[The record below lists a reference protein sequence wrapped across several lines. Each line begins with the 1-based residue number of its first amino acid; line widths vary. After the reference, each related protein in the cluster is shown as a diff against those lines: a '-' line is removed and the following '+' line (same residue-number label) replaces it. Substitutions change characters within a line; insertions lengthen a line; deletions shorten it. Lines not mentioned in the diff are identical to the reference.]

1 MPLIKMKYISN
12 KHRNISDILSLSL
25 LPLSGFA
32 TDIYL
37 PSLPSMTTSLHATM
51 SQMQLSVMIFM
62 ISGGISQLFVGSLLD
77 SFGRYRLSNSSMFI
91 FIITSF
97 VIAWY
102 PSLHVLYFMRI
113 IQGMTVA
120 LIIVAKR
127 AYFMD
132 LYSGD
137 RLKHFMSLFSI
148 IWSAAPIIAPFLGG
162 YLQKAFGW
170 QSNFYFLGILTL
182 IIFVLTIRYG
192 GESIKSFQP
201 FELKPMA
208 QIYGSMLMTMDFIL
222 ALTILGLSFGMVML
236 FGMTSPFIIEH
247 VWHYSPVVTGY
258 CALSSGVAI
267 MAGGIVARSTI
278 TKPLERKMPV
288 ALGLQL
294 ASVILMI
301 TISGLFASAIHVMML
316 FVVLQHFVV
325 GFVFN
330 NLYAYSL
337 GRFSRN
343 AGIVSGLTG
352 SGFYIISSFFSYGSV
367 RLLHVKN
374 QMLLSVAYLL
384 LTLCVVA
391 VYALFRNKERQGVKQ
406 CGYEWERTT
415 NSLMK

>member
-1 MPLIKMKYISN
+1 MALVTMKIVSN

-37 PSLPSMTTSLHATM
+37 PSLPSMTISLHATM
-51 SQMQLSVMIFM
+51 PQVQLSVIVFM
-62 ISGGISQLFVGSLLD
+62 ISAGISQLFVGSLLD
-77 SFGRYRLSNSSMFI
+77 SFGRYRLSNTALFI
-91 FIITSF
+91 FTIASF
-97 VIAWY
+97 DIAWY
-102 PSLHVLYFMRI
+102 PNLHVLYFMRG
-113 IQGMTVA
+113 IQGITVA
-120 LIIVAKR
+120 FIIVAKR

-132 LYSGD
+132 SYSGD
-137 RLKHFMSLFSI
+137 RLKHFTSLFTI

-182 IIFVLTIRYG
+182 IILVLTFRYG
-192 GESIKSFQP
+192 GESIKNFQP
-201 FELKPMA
+201 FKWKPMA
-208 QIYGSMLMTMDFIL
+208 QIYSSMLTTKGFII
-222 ALTILGLSFGMVML
+222 ALMILGLSFGMVMQ
-236 FGMTSPFIIEH
+236 FGMVSPFIIEH

-258 CALSSGVAI
+258 CALLSGIAL
-267 MAGGIVARSTI
+267 MAGGIVAKSTI
-278 TKPLERKMPV
+278 TKPLEKKIPV
-288 ALGLQL
+288 ALKIQL

-301 TISGLFASAIHVMML
+301 TISGLFASAIYVMML

-352 SGFYIISSFFSYGSV
+352 GGFYIISSFFSYGSV
-367 RLLHVKN
+367 NLLHVKN
-374 QMLLSVAYLL
+374 QMLLGVAYLL
-384 LTLCVVA
+384 LSLSVVLM
-391 VYALFRNKERQGVKQ
+391 YTLFRNNERYRVKQ
-406 CGYEWERTT
+406 YNQ
-415 NSLMK
+415 NSQQIHS